1 VSTLPPRLSA
11 ALADRYRL
19 ERELGQGGMAIVY
32 LAADLKHDRNIALKV
47 LRPELA
53 AVLGADRFVQEIKTT
68 AALQH
73 PHILP
78 LFDSGTA
85 DGFLYYV
92 MPYVQG
98 ETLRSRLDRE
108 KQLGVDEAVRIT
120 REVADALDY
129 AHRQGVIHRDIKPE
143 NILLHDGRPMVADFG
158 IALAVSAAAGGRMT
172 ETGLSLGTPH
182 YMSPEQATAET
193 EITARSDVYSLA
205 SVLYEMLAGQPPHLG
220 GSAQQIIMKI
230 IAEPVA
236 SVTSLRRSV
245 PPNVAAAL
253 MKALAKL
260 PADRFESARAFRDAL
275 ADVHFTVAGLESGA
289 AAAAAGPASRR
300 LTIALGA
307 ALAVMTAVAAW
318 ALLRPTP
325 PRPVIRYGLALPAE
339 QAPVSGGFALV
350 TADGSRI
357 VYAGPGSRPGQWRL
371 WVKAREALAA
381 TPIAGTDGVTAAT
394 LSPDGQ
400 WVAYIVGGVLRK
412 VPLVGGASVDLAR
425 GMTSVQGCVVWLDDG
440 TIVYVSAQVGVPFLS
455 RISADGGAGERVWA
469 SDSLAPFALT
479 ALPGGR
485 GVLFS
490 ACAAPCDRSA
500 LWALDLAGGG
510 GAHAVVA
517 DGRIGWYLPTGQL
530 AFVQSDQHLLVVP
543 FDLRSLRTRGTPV
556 TVLDSVSSEGP
567 SPYFA
572 VSASGTAVMR
582 LGAAAQTLGF
592 NLVWVD
598 RSGRE
603 TPVDPAWTFR
613 VTQFAGNHG
622 WALSPDGSRLAI
634 GLNTPEGDDIWVK
647 PLPRGPA
654 SRVTF
659 AAAAEYRPR
668 WSPDGRS
675 VTFVS
680 GAGLIRRRADGT
692 GQDSV
697 LVRGRLDEGLVSP
710 DGRWAVFRRGASSAA
725 SGGRDIFGQRLG
737 ADTVPVP
744 LLATP
749 YDEMAMVLSPDG
761 RWMAYQSD
769 ETGRV
774 EVFIRPFP
782 NTGDQKVQVSSGGGT
797 GPVWARSGRE
807 LFYLRD
813 DRTMMA
819 VPVVAGPVLRLG
831 EPVALFQVPEVL
843 VHLDTRFYSPWD
855 VGPDG
860 RFIMAR
866 AVGAG
871 TGAGSPLVV
880 VENWLDEIRAKVPR

>member
-1 VSTLPPRLSA
+1 MMNERLAA
-11 ALADRYRL
+11 ALADRYRI
-19 ERELGQGGMAIVY
+19 ERELGAGGMATVY
-32 LAADLKHDRNIALKV
+32 LAEDLRHKRKVAVKV

-53 AVLGADRFVQEIKTT
+53 AVLGAERFVQEITTT

-78 LFDSGTA
+78 LFDSGTS
-85 DGFLYYV
+85 DSFLYYV
-92 MPYVQG
+92 MPYIEG
-98 ETLRSRLDRE
+98 ETLRTKLDRE
-108 KQLGVDEAVRIT
+108 KQLGVEEAVRIT

-129 AHRQGVIHRDIKPE
+129 AHRHGVIHRDIKPE

-158 IALAVSAAAGGRMT
+158 IALAVSAAAGSRMT

-182 YMSPEQATAET
+182 YMSPEQATAEK

-236 SVTSLRRSV
+236 EVTALRKSV

-253 MKALAKL
+253 MKALEKL
-260 PADRFESARAFRDAL
+260 PADRFDSARAFSDAL
-275 ADVHFTVAGLESGA
+275 ADAHYTVTGPAAGA
-289 AAAAAGPASRR
+289 AMIGAPARRR
-300 LTIALGA
+300 LTISLGV
-307 ALAVMTAVAAW
+307 ALAVMTVVAGW

-325 PRPVIRYGLALPAE
+325 RPVFRYGLALPPGQE
-339 QAPVSGGFALV
+339 PVGGGFALV
-350 TADGSRI
+350 TPDGSRI
-357 VYAGPGSRPGQWRL
+357 VYAGPGSRPGQWQL
-371 WVKAREALAA
+371 WVKARENLAA
-381 TPIAGTDGVTAAT
+381 TPLDGTEGVTAAA

-400 WVAYIVGGVLRK
+400 WVAFIAGGLLRK
-412 VPLVGGASVDLAR
+412 VPLAGTATVELAR
-425 GMTSVQGCVVWLDDG
+425 GMAVAQGSIAWLDNG
-440 TIVYVSAQVGVPFLS
+440 TIVYANAQVAGQSLFRMS
-455 RISADGGAGERVWA
+455 EDGGTAERVWQ
-469 SDSLAPFALT
+469 SDSLAPAALT

-485 GVLFS
+485 GVLF
-490 ACAAPCDRSA
+490 AVCAAPCEHVA

-510 GAHAVVA
+510 AHEVVA
-517 DGRIGWYLPTGQL
+517 DGWIGWYLPTGQL
-530 AFVQSDQHLLVVP
+530 AFVQRDQHLLVAP
-543 FDLRSLRTRGTPV
+543 FDLRTLRTTGTAV
-556 TVLDSVSSEGP
+556 AVLDSISMEGP
-567 SPYFA
+567 SPYFS
-572 VSASGTAVMR
+572 VSANGTAVMR
-582 LGAAAQTLGF
+582 LGATAQSLGF
-592 NLVWVD
+592 SLAWVD

-603 TPVDPAWTFR
+603 TPVDSTWTFR
-613 VTQFAGNHG
+613 VTQFAGDYG

-634 GLNTPEGDDIWVK
+634 GLNTPGGDDIWVK

-654 SRVTF
+654 TRVTYS
-659 AAAAEYRPR
+659 AGAEYRPR

-680 GAGLIRRRADGT
+680 AAGLIRRRADGT

-697 LVRGRLDEGLVSP
+697 LVHGRMDEGLVSP

-725 SGGRDIFGQRLG
+725 SGGRDIFGLKLG
-737 ADTVPVP
+737 VDTVPVP

-761 RWMAYQSD
+761 HWMGYQSD
-769 ETGRV
+769 ETGRL

-782 NTGDQKVQVSSGGGT
+782 NSGDQKVQVSSAGGT
-797 GPVWARSGRE
+797 GPVWSRTGRE

-819 VPVVAGPVLRLG
+819 VPVLPGPVLRLG
-831 EPVALFQVPEVL
+831 EPRALFSLPERL
-843 VHLDTRFYSPWD
+843 MHLDARYYSPWD

-866 AVGAG
+866 AVGD
-871 TGAGSPLVV
+871 GSASAMSLVV
-880 VENWLDEIRAKVPR
+880 VENWFAELSRKAQR